1 MKNVLNMLSVND
13 IKDLLDERTRMYEEL
28 KSKVGAKRFSE
39 VTDTKDQIRL
49 LEEEIKTS
57 LNNTVLPDDMVGKT
71 LDVLTIRAAV
81 KKSMGTNLNDI
92 ENALLVPAGTNG
104 SLYLMPEGMSKRIH
118 ELIREYKSVRGLIG
132 YKESD
137 TLKGSFP
144 AESFEGVPE
153 LLDWPDGTEL
163 LEDDTVEFI
172 GVPYILKPK
181 GALFKIGNTLL
192 NKADEDLLE
201 YVARVFAKMAVVT
214 ENKMTFTALNS
225 GKVIVPIASAEDLRA
240 AWRNLDGAIKFG
252 SVIVTNEDGLEYL
265 ESLRDTDGNPV
276 VKPWSK
282 DESVMSYKD
291 SPIHVFNNVVLP
303 TVGTTPAAKVP
314 MYLGNL
320 KEGAT
325 LVDMGKPVF
334 RFSAHRGFT
343 KNVSYASVMEYV
355 DVVQV
360 DGSDNAYQVCELT
373 V

>member
-1 MKNVLNMLSVND
+1 MKNVLNVLSIND
-13 IKDLLDERTRMYEEL
+13 VKDLLDERVALYGEL
-28 KSKVGAKRFSE
+28 KVSASSGALGKA
-39 VTDTKDQIRL
+39 VDIKDQIRL
-49 LEEEIKTS
+49 LEEEINSS
-57 LNNTVLPDDMVGKT
+57 LKNTILPDEMVGKS
-71 LDVLTIRAAV
+71 LDVLTIRAAI
-81 KKSMGTNLNDI
+81 KKATSKKLNDI
-92 ENALLVPAGTNG
+92 ENALLVPDGANG

-118 ELIREYKSVRGLIG
+118 ELIREYKSVRDLIG

-153 LLDWPDGTEL
+153 LLDWPDGTEI
-163 LEDDTVEFI
+163 LEDDTIEFI

-214 ENKMTFTALNS
+214 ENKMAFDALNS
-225 GKVIVPIASAEDLRA
+225 GKVIVPIASADDLKG
-240 AWRNLDGAIKFG
+240 AWRSLDGTIRSGA
-252 SVIVTNEDGLEYL
+252 VIVTNEDGIEYL
-265 ESLRDTDGNPV
+265 ENLRDAEGNPV
-276 VKPWSK
+276 LRPWSK
-282 DESVMSYKD
+282 NEAVMAYKD
-291 SPIHVFNNVVLP
+291 RPVHVFNNVVLP

-314 MYLGNL
+314 MFIGNL
-320 KEGAT
+320 REGAT
-325 LVDMGKPVF
+325 LVDMGRPVF
-334 RFSAHRGFT
+334 RFTTHTGFT

-360 DGSDNAYQVCELT
+360 DGSDKAYQVCEFT